1 MPFYVINLHRTD
13 EDRSSS
19 SSNAHEAVQR
29 LHEAEAAGWIVVS
42 ILRNDILMDEHS
54 LRDDA
59 DREDRYFGSRPAEA
73 KPSLPRPSTMLWL
86 TSGPGA
92 RPSAEALPSDI

>member
-59 DREDRYFGSRPAEA
+59 DREDRYFGSRSAEA
-73 KPSLPRPSTMLWL
+73 KPYAATTVNNALADIRSRRPT
-86 TSGPGA
+86 
-92 RPSAEALPSDI
+92 